1 MSCSQA
7 RHELFEYFALGEEL
21 TPHSAPHLAHLES
34 CADCR
39 REMGIERELV
49 HNLRLAL
56 RARVEGHG
64 PSESTWEQVRSRTV
78 DHPARPWTPRSVNW
92 RGMVSAAAAAGMM
105 LFAVATAPQ
114 TTTLPMTQSPSFA
127 AAARRVVPPVEDPN
141 GWPAQLSSTYVAPQ
155 IYPPLPGW
163 PMQTHTSEEVAT
175 LNGDLPIPGGMR

>member
-7 RHELFEYFALGEEL
+7 RRELLEYFALGEEL
-21 TPHSAPHLAHLES
+21 TSQSGPHLAHLES

-39 REMGIERELV
+39 REMGIDRELV
-49 HNLRLAL
+49 HNLRRAL
-56 RARVEGHG
+56 LARVDGHG
-64 PSESTWEQVRSRTV
+64 PSEASWQQVRSRTV
-78 DHPARPWTPRSVNW
+78 DRPVRPWTAGVVHW

-114 TTTLPMTQSPSFA
+114 LTTLPMTQSPSFA
-127 AAARRVVPPVEDPN
+127 SAARRVVPPVEDAR
-141 GWPAQLSSTYVAPQ
+141 GWPALLSSTHLTPQ

-175 LNGDLPIPGGMR
+175 LNGDLPIPDGMR